1 MASVSTRDR
10 DIISKSFRLLSRG
23 VDPAEVMD
31 QMNWDTYFNVFSS
44 ATGDNR
50 YVNPVPQ
57 SSPYTDPRY
66 GRFMQ
71 TREGGMGP
79 NYKRTID
86 DNATLLTITPG
97 VPQFAGLLQ
106 YISSMFS
113 PSAAIIANKGRAP
126 GFAFYMGQAITSIAF
141 VGMQMLS
148 ASVQF
153 LNFLLDNPKNTFWSV
168 KPAMG
173 AYTMAST
180 GVLNDIMLKLGYIDP
195 ILPKRI
201 QEQHDP
207 LYGLKPD
214 YDNTKAVA
222 DLRLLI
228 PDSVNEDGTIDLM
241 RLIMKGTRKHR
252 VMLHELAKLDN
263 EALTTVEEKISR
275 SRQILQEVEFD
286 ESTWVGEPS
295 QNFIE
300 QEMGTVGRYRDG
312 EANYVE
318 QDSAYTDKAAYQNV
332 NNAES
337 GINQIGSAQSAG
349 ADGTVNR
356 SFDQI
361 LNESMT
367 NGSYGSGNPNE
378 PSGRPSPATSPN
390 LTNNPNIAGGQQI
403 NYEDNPD
410 KRTWAG
416 DVFDLLRSAAYGGM
430 DAITWKVDGATGPT
444 SDSFNNSH
452 AASPMASKF
461 NSAVKAATDFR
472 FDVANGATGIDI
484 IDGVV
489 NMVKEGVTGM
499 LSGTVVGNIPLALVN
514 NSYVKIPDH
523 WDGSTANLHKES
535 FSMFFNCNYAHPYE
549 QIMKIW
555 IPFALFLPMVAPF
568 SAGAGTY
575 TSPFMCRAF
584 SQGRLISRTSMID
597 NATISFGV
605 GDRWT
610 RDRKPLTMKID
621 FSIYDLEPLV
631 SVPIDR
637 SISVLDATNLS
648 GLASRV
654 LTDDTAYNNYI
665 SRITGLPYLDTIL
678 KYQRINRGLT
688 GMVNEMKTSIRA
700 DNIASK
706 VSDSIIGSFS
716 TLFARPMAR

>member
-23 VDPAEVMD
+23 VDPAEVMQ

-50 YVNPVPQ
+50 YVNPVAQ

-66 GRFMQ
+66 ARFMQ

-106 YISSMFS
+106 YISNMFS

-141 VGMQMLS
+141 VGMQLLS

-173 AYTMAST
+173 AFTMAST
-180 GVLNDIMLKLGYIDP
+180 GVFNDLLLKLGFIDP
-195 ILPKRI
+195 ILPKRL
-201 QEQHDP
+201 QEQNDP

-214 YDNTKAVA
+214 YDNSKAIA

-228 PDSVNEDGTIDLM
+228 PDSVNPDGTVDLM
-241 RLIMKGTRKHR
+241 RHIMKGTRKHR
-252 VMLHELAKLDN
+252 VMLHELAKMDN
-263 EALTTVEEKISR
+263 EAITTVEEKIAR
-275 SRQILQEVEFD
+275 SRQILEEVEFD

-295 QNFIE
+295 QDFINK
-300 QEMGTVGRYRDG
+300 EMDTVGRYREG
-312 EANYVE
+312 EANSVE
-318 QDSAYTDKAAYQNV
+318 QDSAYTDKGAYQNAV
-332 NNAES
+332 NTDS
-337 GINQIGSAQSAG
+337 GINQV
-349 ADGTVNR
+349 GTATTTDR

-367 NGSYGSGNPNE
+367 NGSYGTGNPNE
-378 PSGRPSPATSPN
+378 PAGRPKPATAPN
-390 LTNNPNIAGGQQI
+390 TTNNPDIADGKQVF
-403 NYEDNPD
+403 YEDNPD

-416 DVFDLLRSAAYGGM
+416 DIFDLLRTSAYGGM

-461 NSAVKAATDFR
+461 NSVVKAATDFR
-472 FDVANGATGIDI
+472 FDVANGATGIGI

-489 NMVKEGVTGM
+489 NMIKEGVTGA
-499 LSGTVVGNIPLALVN
+499 LSGTVVGNIPLAVVN

-523 WDGSTANLHKES
+523 WDGSTTNLHKES

-555 IPFALFLPMVAPF
+555 MPFALFLPLVAPF
-568 SAGAGTY
+568 SAGAGTS
-575 TSPFMCRAF
+575 TSPFMCKAF
-584 SQGRLISRTSMID
+584 SQGRCIIRTGMID
-597 NATISFGV
+597 NATITFGV

-610 RDRKPLTMKID
+610 RDRKPLTLKID
-621 FSIYDLEPLV
+621 FNVYDLEPLI

-637 SISVLDATNLS
+637 SISILDATNLS
-648 GLASRV
+648 GLAGRI
-654 LTDDTAYNNYI
+654 LTDDTAYNNYV

-678 KYQRINRGLT
+678 KYQRLNRGLT

-706 VSDSIIGSFS
+706 VSDSIVGSFS
-716 TLFARPMAR
+716 TLFTRPMAR